1 MSKHISMKSIF
12 SLLFFSIFLV
22 SCAQSTGANDS
33 HKFDTSV
40 LNTDSLQVAYFA
52 SGCFWCVEAVFESVE
67 GVHEAISGYAG
78 GEELNPTY
86 ESVSSGRSGHAE
98 SVQVFYDS
106 SIVSYATLVDVFFN
120 SHDPTTLNRQGPDAG
135 TQYRSAIFYQN
146 EEEKKIAEAKID
158 ALLKNKVF
166 SRITTELSELET
178 FYPAEDYHQDYERL
192 HPNQGYV
199 KAVSIPRLNKFK
211 EKMPEVLK
219 ESARLEH

>member
-1 MSKHISMKSIF
+1 MKSIF
-12 SLLFFSIFLV
+12 SLIFFSLFLA
-22 SCAQSTGANDS
+22 SCAQSNG
-33 HKFDTSV
+33 TSNREITEKKTI
-40 LNTDSLQVAYFA
+40 NTDSLQVAYFA

-86 ESVSSGRSGHAE
+86 ESVSSGRTGHAE

-106 SIVSYATLVDVFFN
+106 STVSYATLVDVFFN

-146 EEEKKIAEAKID
+146 GEEKKIAQAKID
-158 ALLKNKVF
+158 SLLKNKIF
-166 SRITTELSELET
+166 NTITTELSELDT

-199 KAVSIPRLNKFK
+199 RAVSIPRLNKFK